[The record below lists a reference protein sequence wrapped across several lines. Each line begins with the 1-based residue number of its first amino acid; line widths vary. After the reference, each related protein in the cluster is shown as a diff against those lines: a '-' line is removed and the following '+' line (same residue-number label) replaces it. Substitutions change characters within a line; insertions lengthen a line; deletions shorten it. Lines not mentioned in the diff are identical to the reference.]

1 MAFSVAER
9 ITLAV
14 LAYSTKF
21 GYPLTETEIITRA
34 FKPHVLF
41 ALENN
46 KDSIEPKLSQQALSL
61 ALKSL
66 LKKKKVVK
74 KQGFYLLNGEKIK
87 ARKPNH
93 QIKKFK
99 EAVVNELISVA
110 EKIPWVLGVV
120 ITGSYAAGV
129 VEEKDD
135 LDFLIIT
142 KKNRLWLTRLVFLL
156 LAWGR
161 GRRPQLP
168 KGDLSH
174 SWDFNFW
181 LDESTLSLPAE
192 KTGIYEAYEIL
203 QTRWVVNKDQVKER
217 FFKANQ
223 WVYNYFLFAVFP
235 DLKAIKPS
243 TQKKID
249 WFWPIEFWLY
259 KFQVSYRQLRHGQ
272 QNAFLHSAFFHSNS
286 TKGEI
291 LAEWQRRY
299 FQAIGIEKKVLV
311 TGVFDVLHQEHI
323 NFLLAAKK
331 YGTKLVIG
339 LESDHRVRQLKG
351 KNRPIFNQQQRKKNL
366 EKLAIADKVFI
377 LPEKFNTKADHLRL
391 IKKLK
396 PAVLAVSSHTAHL
409 KEKQAI
415 MKEVGG
421 ELKIVYQHNPAVS
434 SSKLINNSAG

>member
-9 ITLAV
+9 IILAV
-14 LAYSTKF
+14 LAYSAKF
-21 GYPLTETEIITRA
+21 GYPLTETEIIIRA

-41 ALENN
+41 TLENS
-46 KDSIEPKLSQQALSL
+46 KDPVEPKLSQQALSL

-74 KQGFYLLNGEKIK
+74 KQEFYLLNGEKIK

-99 EAVVNELISVA
+99 EAVVSELISVA
-110 EKIPWVLGVV
+110 ERIPWVLGVV

-156 LAWGR
+156 LAWRR

-181 LDESTLSLPAE
+181 LDESSLSLPAA

-203 QTRWVVNKDQVKER
+203 QTSWIVNKDQIKER

-223 WVYNYFLFAVFP
+223 WVYNYFLFTNFP
-235 DLKAIKPS
+235 DLTVVKPV
-243 TQKKID
+243 TQRKID
-249 WFWPIEFWLY
+249 WFWPIEGCLY
-259 KFQVSYRQLRHGQ
+259 KLQVGYRQLRHGQ
-272 QNAFLHSAFFHSNS
+272 QNASLHSAFFHSSS

-291 LAEWQRRY
+291 LTAWQRCY
-299 FQAIGIEKKVLV
+299 FQAVGLKKKVLV
-311 TGVFDVLHQEHI
+311 TGVFDVLHQEHF

-331 YGTKLVIG
+331 YGTELIVG
-339 LESDHRVRQLKG
+339 LESDSRVRQLKG
-351 KNRPIFNQQQRKKNL
+351 DNRPIFSQQQRKKNL

-377 LPEKFNTKADHLRL
+377 LPEKFNSKADHLQL
-391 IKKLK
+391 INKLK
-396 PAVLAVSSHTAHL
+396 PDILAVSSHTAHL

-421 ELKIVYQHNPAVS
+421 ELKIVYQHNPAIS
-434 SSKLINNSAG
+434 SSKLINKS